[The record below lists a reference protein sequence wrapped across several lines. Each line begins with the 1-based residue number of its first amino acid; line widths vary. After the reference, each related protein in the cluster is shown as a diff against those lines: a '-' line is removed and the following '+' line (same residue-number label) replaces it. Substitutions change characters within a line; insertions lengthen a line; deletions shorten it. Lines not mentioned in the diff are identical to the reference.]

1 MFATVN
7 NSDFSNPSITATNA
21 SKQFLS
27 VIQAHTNN
35 NPGHVIFYFFV
46 NDTSTVITPNFTNTP
61 YHNPN
66 NLAVAFRGVDSS
78 NPLDV
83 TQTSNVRTGSSTR
96 PNPPSITTV
105 ANNSLIVAF
114 GFLDDKDVADNN
126 GNPLIAPNSYTSV
139 GTNFDNTTHLRHIR
153 ISETHL

>member
-1 MFATVN
+1 MSGTI
-7 NSDFSNPSITATNA
+7 S
-21 SKQFLS
+21 S

-35 NPGHVIFYFFV
+35 NPGHAIFYFFV

-61 YHNPN
+61 YYTPN
-66 NLAVAFRGVDSS
+66 NLAVAFRGVDPS

-83 TQTSNVRTGSSTR
+83 TQTSNVRTGSNTR

-105 ANNSLIVAF
+105 TNNSLIVAF
-114 GFLDDKDVADNN
+114 AFIDNKDVANNN

-139 GTNFDNTTHLRHIR
+139 GTNFDSAVTDSLPVRWRLICNDCN
-153 ISETHL
+153 